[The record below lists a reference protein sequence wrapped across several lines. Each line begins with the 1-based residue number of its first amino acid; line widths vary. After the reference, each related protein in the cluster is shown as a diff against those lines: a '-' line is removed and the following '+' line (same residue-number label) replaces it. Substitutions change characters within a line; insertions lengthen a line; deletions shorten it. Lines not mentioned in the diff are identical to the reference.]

1 MNVAS
6 AATGHALPVA
16 GGRATAGEVW
26 RLSRGHRLRLA
37 AVGLAGILSTAVDL
51 IPPVAIGYLVDRVQ
65 TGTGDLGTV
74 LTVTGVMALS
84 AVLGAAGT
92 AVTIALATRI
102 YHTVLAALRER
113 LVSRA
118 MLLPR
123 HLVERAGTGDLIS
136 RSSDDVTAVAD
147 AAPAVIPALTVTACT
162 IVVSLAGLAALEW
175 PYAAAFAV
183 VLPVYALA
191 MRWYLRIGPR
201 VYRAERAAMSARA
214 QQILES
220 QRGHATVLGFGLAE
234 HRHRAVLTDSWGV
247 AVQSIRARTV
257 QSMLNARLN
266 LGECLSLAAVLVVGF
281 VLVDHGLS
289 TVGGATTAML
299 LVLRLL
305 GPVNQLL
312 FVVDTLQ
319 SALASLSRMIGVV
332 TIPTAEEA
340 DASMTQAG
348 QAGRAGQAAQAAQ
361 AGQAVQAAQAAQ
373 GAQAAQAIPADP
385 AGAAETAT
393 AVRLR
398 GVAFRYADG
407 PSVLD
412 GIDLDIPAGRHIAI
426 VGPSGAGKTT
436 LASVIAGVH
445 RPDGGTVT
453 RPRRTAVISQ
463 EVHVFA
469 GTLRENLTLA
479 APDATDGDIRAALE
493 TTGAADL
500 LELSADALDTVV
512 GTRGHPLTEA
522 EAQQLALA
530 RLLLADPE
538 LAILDEATAEAGS
551 AHAERLD
558 RASEAVLAGRS
569 GIVIAH
575 RLSQAATCDRIVVM
589 DAGRVIET
597 GTHDE
602 LLTADGTYARLWAV
616 WQAGQQIGASR

>member
-51 IPPVAIGYLVDRVQ
+51 IPPVAIGYLVDRVRA
-65 TGTGDLGTV
+65 GTADLGTV
-74 LTVTGVMALS
+74 LAVTGVMALS

-92 AVTIALATRI
+92 AVTIAHATRI

-113 LVSRA
+113 LVNRA
-118 MLLPR
+118 MQLPQ

-147 AAPAVIPALTVTACT
+147 AAPAVIPALTVTAFT
-162 IVVSLAGLAALEW
+162 VVVSLAGLAALEW

-305 GPVNQLL
+305 GPVNQLM

-332 TIPTAEEA
+332 TIPTAEA
-340 DASMTQAG
+340 AGASTT
-348 QAGRAGQAAQAAQ
+348 
-361 AGQAVQAAQAAQ
+361 
-373 GAQAAQAIPADP
+373 PADP
-385 AGAAETAT
+385 AGLAGPADPAGQAGAPETAT

-398 GVAFRYADG
+398 GVSFHYADG
-407 PSVLD
+407 PGVLD
-412 GIDLDIPAGRHIAI
+412 GIDLDIPAGRHIAV

-445 RPDGGTVT
+445 RPDDGTVT

-479 APDATDGDIRAALE
+479 APEATDGDIRAALE
-493 TTGAADL
+493 TTGAAEL
-500 LELSADALDTVV
+500 LDLSAEALDTVV
-512 GTRGHPLTEA
+512 GTGGHPLTEA

-602 LLTADGTYARLWAV
+602 LLTVGGTYARLWAV
-616 WQAGQQIGASR
+616 WQAGQHIGASR

>member
-16 GGRATAGEVW
+16 DGRATAGEVW

-92 AVTIALATRI
+92 AVTIAHATRI

-234 HRHRAVLTDSWGV
+234 RRHRAVLTDSWGV

-319 SALASLSRMIGVV
+319 SALASLSRMVGVV

-340 DASMTQAG
+340 DTSTTQAD
-348 QAGRAGQAAQAAQ
+348 QADEADQPAQADKADE
-361 AGQAVQAAQAAQ
+361 ADK
-373 GAQAAQAIPADP
+373 ADP
-385 AGAAETAT
+385 AGAAETAP

-453 RPRRTAVISQ
+453 RPSRTAVISQ

-469 GTLRENLTLA
+469 GTLRDNLTLA

-512 GTRGHPLTEA
+512 GTGGHPLTEA

-616 WQAGQQIGASR
+616 WQAGQQISASR

>member
-1 MNVAS
+1 MSS
-6 AATGHALPVA
+6 ATAAPGHALPVA
-16 GGRATAGEVW
+16 GARETAREVW
-26 RLSRGHRLRLA
+26 RISRGHRLRLT
-37 AVGLAGILSTAVDL
+37 AVGLAGIVSTAVDL

-65 TGTGDLGTV
+65 ADTADIGTV
-74 LTVTGVMALS
+74 LTVTCVMALS

-92 AVTIALATRI
+92 AVTIAHATRI
-102 YHTVLAALRER
+102 YHTVLAGLRER

-118 MLLPR
+118 MLLPQ

-147 AAPAVIPALTVTACT
+147 AAPAVIPALTVTAFT
-162 IVVSLAGLAALEW
+162 IAVSVAGLAALEW

-220 QRGHATVLGFGLAE
+220 QRGYATVLGFGLAE

-312 FVVDTLQ
+312 FVIDTLQ
-319 SALASLSRMIGVV
+319 SALASLSRMVGVV
-332 TIPTAEEA
+332 TIPTVEAAGAPMTPAVPA
-340 DASMTQAG
+340 DAAVPAVAG
-348 QAGRAGQAAQAAQ
+348 EA
-361 AGQAVQAAQAAQ
+361 
-373 GAQAAQAIPADP
+373 P
-385 AGAAETAT
+385 T

-407 PSVLD
+407 PPVLD
-412 GIDLDIPAGRHIAI
+412 GIDLDIPAGRHLAI

-445 RPDGGTVT
+445 RPDAGTVT
-453 RPRRTAVISQ
+453 RPRRTAVITQ

-479 APDATDGDIRAALE
+479 APDATDREIRAALE

-500 LELSADALDTVV
+500 LEVSTDPLGTVL
-512 GTRGHPLTEA
+512 GTGGHPLTEA
-522 EAQQLALA
+522 QAQQLALA

-558 RASEAVLAGRS
+558 RAAEAVLAGRS

-575 RLSQAATCDRIVVM
+575 RLSQAAPCDRIVVM

-602 LLTADGTYARLWAV
+602 LLTAGGTYARLWAV
-616 WQAGQQIGASR
+616 WQAGQQISADR

>member
-6 AATGHALPVA
+6 AATGHTLPVA

-92 AVTIALATRI
+92 AVTIAHATRI

-281 VLVDHGLS
+281 VLVGHGLS

-340 DASMTQAG
+340 DASTA
-348 QAGRAGQAAQAAQ
+348 QAGRAA
-361 AGQAVQAAQAAQ
+361 
-373 GAQAAQAIPADP
+373 PADP
-385 AGAAETAT
+385 AGAAETAP

-512 GTRGHPLTEA
+512 GTRGHPLTEV

-602 LLTADGTYARLWAV
+602 LLTAGGTYARLWAV
-616 WQAGQQIGASR
+616 WQAGQEISASR

>member
-37 AVGLAGILSTAVDL
+37 AVGLAGVLSTAVDL

-92 AVTIALATRI
+92 AVTIAHATRI

-340 DASMTQAG
+340 DASTAR
-348 QAGRAGQAAQAAQ
+348 AGRAA
-361 AGQAVQAAQAAQ
+361 
-373 GAQAAQAIPADP
+373 P
-385 AGAAETAT
+385 AGAAETAP

-445 RPDGGTVT
+445 RPDGGTVN
-453 RPRRTAVISQ
+453 RPRRTAAISQ

-500 LELSADALDTVV
+500 LDLSADALDTVV

-602 LLTADGTYARLWAV
+602 LLTAGGTYARLWAV
-616 WQAGQQIGASR
+616 WQAGQQISASR

>member
-16 GGRATAGEVW
+16 GGRATAAEVW

-51 IPPVAIGYLVDRVQ
+51 IPPVAIGYLVDRVRA
-65 TGTGDLGTV
+65 GTADLGTV

-92 AVTIALATRI
+92 AVTIAHATRI

-118 MLLPR
+118 MLLPQ
-123 HLVERAGTGDLIS
+123 HLVERAGTGDLVS

-147 AAPAVIPALTVTACT
+147 AAPAVIPALTVTALT
-162 IVVSLAGLAALEW
+162 VVVSLAGLAALEW

-220 QRGHATVLGFGLAE
+220 QRGYATVLGFGFAE
-234 HRHRAVLTDSWGV
+234 HRHRAVLTDSWGI

-305 GPVNQLL
+305 GPVNQLM

-332 TIPTAEEA
+332 MIPTAEAAGASTTPA
-340 DASMTQAG
+340 DPADPAGQAG
-348 QAGRAGQAAQAAQ
+348 QAGQADPAGQ
-361 AGQAVQAAQAAQ
+361 
-373 GAQAAQAIPADP
+373 

-398 GVAFRYADG
+398 GVSFHYADG
-407 PSVLD
+407 PAVLD
-412 GIDLDIPAGRHIAI
+412 GIDLDIPVGRHIAV

-436 LASVIAGVH
+436 LASVTAGVH
-445 RPDGGTVT
+445 EPDAGTVT

-479 APDATDGDIRAALE
+479 APEATDGDIRAALE
-493 TTGAADL
+493 TTGAAEL
-500 LELSADALDTVV
+500 LDLSAEALDTVV
-512 GTRGHPLTEA
+512 GTGGHPLTEA

-589 DAGRVIET
+589 DAGRLIET

-602 LLTADGTYARLWAV
+602 LLAVGGTYARLWAV
-616 WQAGQQIGASR
+616 WQAGQHIGASW

>member
-6 AATGHALPVA
+6 AATGHTLPVA

-92 AVTIALATRI
+92 AVTIAHATRI

-340 DASMTQAG
+340 DASMA
-348 QAGRAGQAAQAAQ
+348 QAGRAAPAD
-361 AGQAVQAAQAAQ
+361 
-373 GAQAAQAIPADP
+373 PADP
-385 AGAAETAT
+385 AGAADPADAAETAT

-602 LLTADGTYARLWAV
+602 LLTAGGTYARLWAV
-616 WQAGQQIGASR
+616 WQAGQQISASR

>member
-16 GGRATAGEVW
+16 DGRATAGEVW

-92 AVTIALATRI
+92 AVTIAHATRI

-340 DASMTQAG
+340 DASM
-348 QAGRAGQAAQAAQ
+348 AQADQ
-361 AGQAVQAAQAAQ
+361 ADQADKADEADK
-373 GAQAAQAIPADP
+373 ADP

-398 GVAFRYADG
+398 EVAFRYADG

-453 RPRRTAVISQ
+453 RPSRTAVISQ

-469 GTLRENLTLA
+469 GTLRDNLTLA

-512 GTRGHPLTEA
+512 GTGGHPLTEA

-616 WQAGQQIGASR
+616 WQAGQQISASR

>member
-1 MNVAS
+1 MSVAS
-6 AATGHALPVA
+6 AANEHALPVA
-16 GGRATAGEVW
+16 GGRTTAREVW
-26 RLSRGHRLRLA
+26 RLSRGHRRRLT
-37 AVGLAGILSTAVDL
+37 AVGLAGIAGTAVDL
-51 IPPVAIGYLVDRVQ
+51 IPPVAIGYLVDRVRA
-65 TGTGDLGTV
+65 GTADLGTV
-74 LTVTGVMALS
+74 LTVTGVMGLS

-92 AVTIALATRI
+92 ALTIAHATRV
-102 YHTVLAALRER
+102 YHTVLAELRER

-118 MLLPR
+118 MLLPQ

-147 AAPAVIPALTVTACT
+147 AAPAVIPALTVTAFT
-162 IVVSLAGLAALEW
+162 IAVSLAGLAALEW

-191 MRWYLRIGPR
+191 MRWYLRVGPR
-201 VYRAERAAMSARA
+201 VYQAERAAMSARA

-234 HRHRAVLTDSWGV
+234 HRHRAVLTASWSV

-319 SALASLSRMIGVV
+319 SALASLSRMIGVI
-332 TIPTAEEA
+332 TIPESEAA
-340 DASMTQAG
+340 DASTAPAG
-348 QAGRAGQAAQAAQ
+348 AAGAAD
-361 AGQAVQAAQAAQ
+361 
-373 GAQAAQAIPADP
+373 PADP
-385 AGAAETAT
+385 ADGAGGAGTAT

-398 GVAFRYADG
+398 GVVFRYADG
-407 PSVLD
+407 PPVLD
-412 GIDLDIPAGRHIAI
+412 GIDLDVPAHQHLAI

-445 RPDGGTVT
+445 RPDAGTVA

-469 GTLRENLTLA
+469 GTLRDNLTLA
-479 APDATDGDIRAALE
+479 APDATDRDIRAALG

-500 LELSADALDTVV
+500 PDLSADGLDTVV
-512 GTRGHPLTEA
+512 GTGGHPLTDA
-522 EAQQLALA
+522 QAQQLALA

-551 AHAERLD
+551 TQAERLD

-575 RLSQAATCDRIVVM
+575 RLSQAAPCDRIVVM

-602 LLTADGTYARLWAV
+602 LLTAGGTYARLWAV
-616 WQAGQQIGASR
+616 WEAGQGRHGGARR

>member
-6 AATGHALPVA
+6 AATAHALPVTD
-16 GGRATAGEVW
+16 GRATAGEVW

-65 TGTGDLGTV
+65 AGTADLRTV

-84 AVLGAAGT
+84 AVLGAVGT
-92 AVTIALATRI
+92 AVTIAHATRI

-340 DASMTQAG
+340 DTSMTQAG
-348 QAGRAGQAAQAAQ
+348 A
-361 AGQAVQAAQAAQ
+361 
-373 GAQAAQAIPADP
+373 PDP

-398 GVAFRYADG
+398 GVAFHYADG

-512 GTRGHPLTEA
+512 GTGGHPLTEA

-602 LLTADGTYARLWAV
+602 LLGADGTYARLWAV
-616 WQAGQQIGASR
+616 WQAGQHISASR

>member
-6 AATGHALPVA
+6 AATAHALPVA
-16 GGRATAGEVW
+16 DGRATAGEVW

-65 TGTGDLGTV
+65 AGTADLGTV

-84 AVLGAAGT
+84 AVLGAVGT
-92 AVTIALATRI
+92 AVTIAHATRI

-123 HLVERAGTGDLIS
+123 HLVECAGTGDLIS

-340 DASMTQAG
+340 DTSMTQADR
-348 QAGRAGQAAQAAQ
+348 ADPAGQADPAGAA
-361 AGQAVQAAQAAQ
+361 A
-373 GAQAAQAIPADP
+373 P

-398 GVAFRYADG
+398 GVAFHYADG

-512 GTRGHPLTEA
+512 GTGGHPLTEA

-602 LLTADGTYARLWAV
+602 LLGADGTYARLWAV
-616 WQAGQQIGASR
+616 WQAGQHISASR

>member
-37 AVGLAGILSTAVDL
+37 AVGLTGILSTAVDL

-92 AVTIALATRI
+92 AVTIAHATRV

-220 QRGHATVLGFGLAE
+220 QRGYATVLGFGLAE

-348 QAGRAGQAAQAAQ
+348 RADQAAQADP
-361 AGQAVQAAQAAQ
+361 AGRADPADQAAAP
-373 GAQAAQAIPADP
+373 GP

-398 GVAFRYADG
+398 GVAFHYADG

-616 WQAGQQIGASR
+616 WQAGQQISASR

>member
-16 GGRATAGEVW
+16 GGRTTAGEVW

-92 AVTIALATRI
+92 AVTIAHATRI

-340 DASMTQAG
+340 DTSTTQAD
-348 QAGRAGQAAQAAQ
+348 QADEADQPAQADKADE
-361 AGQAVQAAQAAQ
+361 ADK
-373 GAQAAQAIPADP
+373 ADP

-453 RPRRTAVISQ
+453 RPSRTAVISQ

-469 GTLRENLTLA
+469 GTLRDNLTLA

-512 GTRGHPLTEA
+512 GTGGHPLTEA

-616 WQAGQQIGASR
+616 WQAGQQISASR

>member
-84 AVLGAAGT
+84 ALLGAAGT
-92 AVTIALATRI
+92 AVTIAHATRV

-220 QRGHATVLGFGLAE
+220 QRGYATVLGFGLAE

-348 QAGRAGQAAQAAQ
+348 RADLADQADPAGRADQADQAAAP
-361 AGQAVQAAQAAQ
+361 G
-373 GAQAAQAIPADP
+373 P

-398 GVAFRYADG
+398 GVAFHYADG

-616 WQAGQQIGASR
+616 WQAGQQISASR

>member
-16 GGRATAGEVW
+16 DGRATAGEVW

-65 TGTGDLGTV
+65 TDTGDLGTV

-92 AVTIALATRI
+92 AVTIAHATRI

-234 HRHRAVLTDSWGV
+234 RRHRAVLTDSWGV

-281 VLVDHGLS
+281 ILVDHGLS

-319 SALASLSRMIGVV
+319 SALASLSRMVGVV

-340 DASMTQAG
+340 DTSTTQAD
-348 QAGRAGQAAQAAQ
+348 QADEADQPAQADKADEADQ
-361 AGQAVQAAQAAQ
+361 ADQ
-373 GAQAAQAIPADP
+373 ADP

-453 RPRRTAVISQ
+453 RPSRTAVISQ

-469 GTLRENLTLA
+469 GTLRDNLTLA

-500 LELSADALDTVV
+500 LELSTDALDTVV
-512 GTRGHPLTEA
+512 GTGGHPLTEA

-616 WQAGQQIGASR
+616 WQAGQQIRASR

>member
-6 AATGHALPVA
+6 AATGHTLPVA

-92 AVTIALATRI
+92 AVTIAHATRI

-147 AAPAVIPALTVTACT
+147 AAPAVIPAITVTACT

-191 MRWYLRIGPR
+191 MRWYLRIVPR

-340 DASMTQAG
+340 DASMTQADQAD

-361 AGQAVQAAQAAQ
+361 G
-373 GAQAAQAIPADP
+373 AQAIPADP

-602 LLTADGTYARLWAV
+602 LLTAGGTYARLWAV
-616 WQAGQQIGASR
+616 WQAGQEISASR

>member
-1 MNVAS
+1 MSVAS
-6 AATGHALPVA
+6 ATTGHALPVA
-16 GGRATAGEVW
+16 GGRATAREVL

-37 AVGLAGILSTAVDL
+37 AVGVVGIVGTAVDL

-65 TGTGDLGTV
+65 SGTAGLGTV
-74 LTVTGVMALS
+74 LTVTAVMALS
-84 AVLGAAGT
+84 AVLGAAGI
-92 AVTIALATRI
+92 AVTIVHATRI

-113 LVSRA
+113 LVNRA
-118 MLLPR
+118 MLLPQ
-123 HLVERAGTGDLIS
+123 HVVERAGTGDLIS

-147 AAPAVIPALTVTACT
+147 AAAAVIPALTVTTFT
-162 IVVSLAGLAALEW
+162 IVVSLGGLAALEW
-175 PYAAAFAV
+175 PYAATLV
-183 VLPVYALA
+183 IVLPVYALA
-191 MRWYLRIGPR
+191 MRWYLRTGPR

-220 QRGHATVLGFGLAE
+220 QRGYATVLGFGFAE
-234 HRHRAVLTDSWGV
+234 HRHRAVMTDSWGV
-247 AVQSIRARTV
+247 AVQSLRARTV

-281 VLVDHGLS
+281 VLVDHGSS

-312 FVVDTLQ
+312 FVIDTLQ

-332 TIPTAEEA
+332 TIPTA
-340 DASMTQAG
+340 DAVDATTTP
-348 QAGRAGQAAQAAQ
+348 
-361 AGQAVQAAQAAQ
+361 VD
-373 GAQAAQAIPADP
+373 PAD
-385 AGAAETAT
+385 TAT

-398 GVAFRYADG
+398 EVAFGYAGG
-407 PSVLD
+407 PLVLD
-412 GIDLDIPAGRHIAI
+412 DISLDIPAGQHLAI

-436 LASVIAGVH
+436 LAAVIAGVH
-445 RPDGGTVT
+445 RPGAGDMT
-453 RPRRTAVISQ
+453 RPRRTAVITQ

-479 APDATDGDIRAALE
+479 APDATDLEIRAALE

-500 LELSADALDTVV
+500 LDLSADALDTVV
-512 GTRGHPLTEA
+512 GTGGHPLTEA
-522 EAQQLALA
+522 QAQQLALA

-558 RASEAVLAGRS
+558 GASEAVLAGRT

-589 DAGRVIET
+589 EAGRVIET

-602 LLTADGTYARLWAV
+602 LLTAGGTYARLWTV
-616 WQAGQQIGASR
+616 WQAGQHIGANR